1 MEYLLGVDLGS
12 RSTKCVII
20 DRNCKF
26 LSGLCRTSDTDP
38 DKLVNTMI
46 GELLTQLNIKRE
58 DIKYIVS
65 TGYGRES
72 LICSDKKITEI
83 TCHGAGANHF
93 FPGTGTVI
101 DIGGQDSKIISINEK
116 GKPFDFVMND
126 KCAAGTGKF
135 IEMMSRTLNVP
146 LEDLAE
152 YDERAKKN
160 ISINSICTVFAESEV
175 ISLMAEKESKEN
187 IIRGLHRGVAE
198 RTLGLVE
205 RVGMRPEVTMTG
217 GVARNRGVVRAI
229 ERSLN
234 IKLNVPE
241 EPELTGAFGAAILG
255 LRKLNN

>member
-1 MEYLLGVDLGS
+1 
-12 RSTKCVII
+12 
-20 DRNCKF
+20 
-26 LSGLCRTSDTDP
+26 
-38 DKLVNTMI
+38 
-46 GELLTQLNIKRE
+46 
-58 DIKYIVS
+58 
-65 TGYGRES
+65 
-72 LICSDKKITEI
+72 
-83 TCHGAGANHF
+83 
-93 FPGTGTVI
+93 
-101 DIGGQDSKIISINEK
+101 
-116 GKPFDFVMND
+116 
-126 KCAAGTGKF
+126 
-135 IEMMSRTLNVP
+135 MSRTLNVP